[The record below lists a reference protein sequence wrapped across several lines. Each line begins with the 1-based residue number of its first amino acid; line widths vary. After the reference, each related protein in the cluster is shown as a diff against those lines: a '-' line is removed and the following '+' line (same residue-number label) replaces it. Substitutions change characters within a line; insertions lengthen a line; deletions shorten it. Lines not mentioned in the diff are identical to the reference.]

1 MTQILIADDDP
12 ASCQLFAE
20 VLQREGY
27 RVDQVQTGD
36 EVLARLREKFC
47 DLVLVDVRMPGMTG
61 LEVTRAVRKEYP
73 CLPILV
79 MTAFGSMET
88 AIEAIHE
95 GAFDFISK
103 PMNLEEL
110 KKTVAR
116 ALGQNKLRPSRR
128 EDLEEIEGWH
138 QFGTVVGRSPAMV
151 KVYKTI
157 ARVAPTKSTVLILGE
172 SGTGKEL
179 IARAIHQHSSRAARP
194 FVAVDCGALTETL
207 LESELFG
214 HVRGAF
220 TGAMS
225 DKKGVFEEAEGGT
238 CFLDEIND
246 INLNMQAKLL
256 RVLQEHEVRRVGAA
270 KSIKVDV
277 RVIAATNKEL
287 KHLLSKGALREDLYY
302 RLKVVSIHLPPIRER
317 LEDIP
322 SLAEHFLRR
331 YSHDAGKPVAGISD
345 EAMKLLVGYP
355 WPGNV
360 RELENVIDRAVA
372 LSHQPLLT
380 PEDLPLE
387 VQKGKDSRFS
397 HSVAQAEE
405 FVFPGTPTMDEVKR
419 RYILHVLGLTNG
431 NVSRAAKIIDM
442 DRRSLYR
449 MLLRYKIEP
458 YSKGNMSPSLSSAES

>member
-1 MTQILIADDDP
+1 MARILIADDDES
-12 ASCQLFAE
+12 SCELFAE

-36 EVLARLREKFC
+36 EALARLRETRH
-47 DLVLVDVRMPGMTG
+47 DLLLVDVRMPGMTG

-88 AIEAIHE
+88 AVEAIHE

-103 PMNLEEL
+103 PMNFEEL

-116 ALGQNKLRPSRR
+116 ALAQPKLQASRG
-128 EDLEEIEGWH
+128 EGSEELEEGD
-138 QFGTVVGRSPAMV
+138 QFGAVIGRSPAMV
-151 KVYKTI
+151 EVYKTI

-179 IARAIHQHSSRAARP
+179 IARAIHQHSSRAAQP

-220 TGAMS
+220 TGAVS
-225 DKKGVFEEAEGGT
+225 NKKGVFEEAEGGT

-246 INLNMQAKLL
+246 INLNLQAKLL
-256 RVLQEHEVRRVGAA
+256 RVLQEHEVRRVGAP

-277 RVIAATNKEL
+277 RVVAATNKEL
-287 KHLLSKGALREDLYY
+287 QQLVSKGVLREDLYY
-302 RLKVVSIHLPPIRER
+302 RLKVVSIYLPPIRER
-317 LEDIP
+317 PEDIP
-322 SLAEHFLRR
+322 SLAEHFIRR
-331 YSHDAGKPVAGISD
+331 YSHDAGKPVTSISN
-345 EAMKLLVGYP
+345 EAMKLLCGYP

-360 RELENVIDRAVA
+360 RELENVIDRAIA
-372 LSHQPLLT
+372 LSRQPTLT
-380 PEDLPLE
+380 PEDLPVE
-387 VQKGKDSRFS
+387 VREGKASGFSRS
-397 HSVAQAEE
+397 AAQEEE
-405 FVFPGTPTMDEVKR
+405 FVFPGTPTVEEVKR
-419 RYILHVLGLTNG
+419 RYVLHVLGLTQG
-431 NVSRAAKIIDM
+431 NISRAAKIMDI
-442 DRRSLYR
+442 DRRSLHR
-449 MLLRYKIEP
+449 MLARYKIEP
-458 YSKGNMSPSLSSAES
+458 YFKET

>member
-1 MTQILIADDDP
+1 MAHILIADDDE
-12 ASCQLFAE
+12 ASCQFFVE
-20 VLQREGY
+20 VLEREGY

-36 EVLARLREKFC
+36 EALARLRKTLH
-47 DLVLVDVRMPGMTG
+47 DLLLVDVRMPGMTG

-88 AIEAIHE
+88 AIDAIHE

-110 KKTVAR
+110 KKIVAR
-116 ALGQNKLRPSRR
+116 ALAQQKLQASKR
-128 EDLEEIEGWH
+128 EGSEEIEGGD
-138 QFGTVVGRSPAMV
+138 QFGPVIGRSPAMV
-151 KVYKTI
+151 EVYKTI

-179 IARAIHQHSSRAARP
+179 IARAIHEHSSRAARP

-220 TGAMS
+220 TGAVS

-246 INLNMQAKLL
+246 INLNLQAKLL
-256 RVLQEHEVRRVGAA
+256 RVLQEHEVRRVGAP

-277 RVIAATNKEL
+277 RVVAATNKDLEQL
-287 KHLLSKGALREDLYY
+287 VSKGALREDLYY
-302 RLKVVSIHLPPIRER
+302 RLKVVSIYLPPIRER
-317 LEDIP
+317 PEDIP
-322 SLAEHFLRR
+322 SLAEHFLKR
-331 YSHDAGKPVAGISD
+331 YSHDAGKPVTTSN
-345 EAMKLLVGYP
+345 EAMKLLCGYP

-372 LSHQPLLT
+372 LSRESLLT
-380 PEDLPLE
+380 PEDLPVE
-387 VQKGKDSRFS
+387 VREGKASGFSRS
-397 HSVAQAEE
+397 AAQEEE
-405 FVFPGTPTMDEVKR
+405 FVFPGTPTIDEVKR
-419 RYILHVLGLTNG
+419 RYVLHVLDLTQG
-431 NVSRAAKIIDM
+431 NISRAAKILDI

-449 MLLRYKIEP
+449 MLVRYKIEP
-458 YSKGNMSPSLSSAES
+458 YSKQT

>member
-1 MTQILIADDDP
+1 MAHILIADDDE
-12 ASCQLFAE
+12 ASCELFAE
-20 VLQREGY
+20 VLERERY
-27 RVDQVQTGD
+27 RVDQVQTG
-36 EVLARLREKFC
+36 EEALARLREKVH
-47 DLVLVDVRMPGMTG
+47 DLLLVDVRMPGMTG
-61 LEVTRAVRKEYP
+61 LEVTRTVRKEYP
-73 CLPILV
+73 GLPILV

-116 ALGQNKLRPSRR
+116 ALAQQTLQAPRKKGS
-128 EDLEEIEGWH
+128 EEIGAGD
-138 QFGTVVGRSPAMV
+138 QFGTVIGRSPAMV
-151 KVYKTI
+151 EVYKTI

-220 TGAMS
+220 TGAVS

-246 INLNMQAKLL
+246 INLNLQAKLL
-256 RVLQEHEVRRVGAA
+256 RVLQEHEVRRVGAS
-270 KSIKVDV
+270 KSIMVDV
-277 RVIAATNKEL
+277 RVVAAANKDLEQMV
-287 KHLLSKGALREDLYY
+287 SRGALREDLYY
-302 RLKVVSIHLPPIRER
+302 RLKVVSIYLPPIRER
-317 LEDIP
+317 PEDIP
-322 SLAEHFLRR
+322 SLAEYFLRH
-331 YSHDAGKPVAGISD
+331 YSHDAGKLVTSISD
-345 EAMKLLVGYP
+345 EAMKLLCGYP

-372 LSHQPLLT
+372 LSRQSLMT
-380 PEDLPLE
+380 PEDLPVE
-387 VQKGKDSRFS
+387 VREGKGSGFSRRREEE
-397 HSVAQAEE
+397 EE
-405 FVFPGTPTMDEVKR
+405 FVFPGTPTMDEVKK
-419 RYILHVLGLTNG
+419 RYILHVLGLTQG
-431 NVSRAAKIIDM
+431 NVSRAAKILDM
-442 DRRSLYR
+442 DRRSVYR
-449 MLLRYKIEP
+449 MLVRYKIEP
-458 YSKGNMSPSLSSAES
+458 YSMET

>member
-1 MTQILIADDDP
+1 MARILITDDDES
-12 ASCQLFAE
+12 SCELFAE
-20 VLQREGY
+20 VLEREGY
-27 RVDQVQTGD
+27 RVDQVQTGAD
-36 EVLARLREKFC
+36 ALARLRERLH
-47 DLVLVDVRMPGMTG
+47 DLLLVDVRMPGMTG

-88 AIEAIHE
+88 AVEAIHE

-103 PMNLEEL
+103 PMNFEEL

-116 ALGQNKLRPSRR
+116 ALAQPKLQASRR
-128 EDLEEIEGWH
+128 EGSEELEEDD
-138 QFGTVVGRSPAMV
+138 QFGAVIGRSSAMV
-151 KVYKTI
+151 EVYKTI
-157 ARVAPTKSTVLILGE
+157 ARVAPAKSTVLILGE

-179 IARAIHQHSSRAARP
+179 IARAIHEHSSRAAQP

-220 TGAMS
+220 TGAVS

-246 INLNMQAKLL
+246 INLNLQAKLL
-256 RVLQEHEVRRVGAA
+256 RVLQEHEVRRVGAP

-277 RVIAATNKEL
+277 RVVAASNKEL
-287 KHLLSKGALREDLYY
+287 EQLVSKGALREDLYY
-302 RLKVVSIHLPPIRER
+302 RLKVVSIYLPPIRER
-317 LEDIP
+317 PEDIP

-331 YSHDAGKPVAGISD
+331 YSHDMGKPVTSISN
-345 EAMKLLVGYP
+345 EAMKLLCAYP

-360 RELENVIDRAVA
+360 RELENVIDQAIA
-372 LSHQPLLT
+372 LSHQPMLT
-380 PEDLPLE
+380 PEDLPVE
-387 VQKGKDSRFS
+387 VREGKASRFS
-397 HSVAQAEE
+397 RRREQEEE
-405 FVFPGTPTMDEVKR
+405 FVFPGTPTMDEVKK
-419 RYILHVLGLTNG
+419 RYLLHVLGLTQG
-431 NVSRAAKIIDM
+431 NISRAAKILDM

-449 MLLRYKIEP
+449 MLVRYKIEP
-458 YSKGNMSPSLSSAES
+458 YSMET